1 MKSKPRNALAI
12 AIVVAAVLI
21 AAAALY
27 LGRQLADRWDEARVA
42 QLVDQQL
49 AQKGSSI
56 STPGLNETKVI
67 QLIEERLPVA
77 TAGPAGKG
85 VSEARVIKLIE
96 ERLAAERGALSE
108 KEFNQRVKRGI
119 IAFIEKQRRAEQERP
134 NRLARN
140 VAPPTKDDHVYG
152 NIDAPVTLIEYSDFE
167 CPFCKRFHRTAK
179 RLVDESKGQVKW
191 VYRHFPIEQL
201 HPIKARKESVA
212 SECANELGGNDAFW
226 KFADRLYELTPS
238 NNRTDIDTVIPQIAR
253 EIGLDEKKF
262 ASCLT
267 SGRHDQR
274 IDEDHRSAVA
284 SGGNGTPWSIIV
296 SKNGKTYPLSGAQ
309 PYAAVRQIVEL
320 ALGKSNP

>member
-27 LGRQLADRWDEARVA
+27 LGRQLSDRLDETRVA
-42 QLVDQQL
+42 QLIDERL
-49 AQKGSSI
+49 AQSPAASVAA
-56 STPGLNETKVI
+56 LDEARVI
-67 QLIEERLPVA
+67 QLIEERMK
-77 TAGPAGKG
+77 TTK
-85 VSEARVIKLIE
+85 S
-96 ERLAAERGALSE
+96 GALSE
-108 KEFNQRVKRGI
+108 KEFNARVEEGI
-119 IAFIEKQRRAEQERP
+119 VAFIDKQRAGERQRP
-134 NRLARN
+134 NQLARN

-274 IDEDHRSAVA
+274 IDEDHRNAVA
-284 SGGNGTPWSIIV
+284 SGGKGTPWSIIV
-296 SKNGKTYPLSGAQ
+296 SKSGKTYPLSGAQ